1 MKGQFQFIVIV
12 IHEERFGKTTYK
24 KWFSPLKEFYQEET

>member
-12 IHEERFGKTTYK
+12 IHEERFDKTTQIK
-24 KWFSPLKEFYQEET
+24 NDLVL